1 MKELTNEVTRVGHL
15 TQLACKVRSK
25 EAKNLSID
33 KEASKVKTN
42 HNIDKK
48 HKTFFQLI
56 GKMWKMLTDLFCP
69 FTEAEENKYR
79 DLKKKLGEVLDLG
92 LSEVER
98 RQILHAMKDLHQ
110 GSWFKCSN
118 GHVYAI
124 GECGEALET
133 AQCPECPEIVGGVR
147 RRLVGTSTQ
156 ALEMDGDVV
165 RQEAL
170 WELNDE

>member
-1 MKELTNEVTRVGHL
+1 
-15 TQLACKVRSK
+15 
-25 EAKNLSID
+25 
-33 KEASKVKTN
+33 
-42 HNIDKK
+42 
-48 HKTFFQLI
+48 
-56 GKMWKMLTDLFCP
+56 MWKMLTDVLCP
-69 FTEAEENKYR
+69 FTISEENKLR
-79 DLKKKLGEVLDLG
+79 ALKMKLGKMLGFG

-110 GSWFKCSN
+110 GNWFKCSN

-133 AQCPECPEIVGGVR
+133 AQCPECPEVVGGVR